1 MSSGEKSA
9 EPPFGVQLQIVDSA
23 AALHYLAISQSAWT
37 VALNNAGSEPDA
49 DGVAVIADVGNAIDA
64 QFADIGKHADRVRA
78 IFEQHGPWL
87 NERISAALASGQYP
101 EEQIAAL
108 RRVTG
113 VDDDDFASR
122 GAAIAGNLFESVPNI
137 RTQLKDGID
146 GLPNGAFPVL
156 LVDGASAG
164 CGMMA
169 AASMLGLAVC
179 PKTAGAGCAVGAA
192 GLIGMVALGCGHHP

>member
-1 MSSGEKSA
+1 MSGDEKAA

-37 VALNNAGSEPDA
+37 VALNNVGSEPDA
-49 DGVAVIADVGNAIDA
+49 DGVAVLADVGNSVDA
-64 QFADIGKHADRVRA
+64 QFADIGKHADRVRE

-87 NERISAALASGQYP
+87 NERISAALASGRYP
-101 EEQIAAL
+101 EDQVAAL

-113 VDDDDFASR
+113 VGDDDDFASR
-122 GAAIAGNLFESVPNI
+122 GAAIAGNLFQSVPNI
-137 RTQLKDGID
+137 RTQLKEGID
-146 GLPNGAFPVL
+146 GIPTGGFGIL
-156 LVDGASAG
+156 LIDGASAG

-192 GLIGMVALGCGHHP
+192 GLIGMVALGC

>member
-1 MSSGEKSA
+1 MSSD
-9 EPPFGVQLQIVDSA
+9 EPSFGVQLQIVDSA

-37 VALNNAGSEPDA
+37 VALNNVGSEPDA
-49 DGVAVIADVGNAIDA
+49 DGVAVLADVGNNVDA
-64 QFADIGKHADRVRA
+64 QFADIGKHADRVRE

-87 NERISAALASGQYP
+87 NERISAALASGKYP
-101 EEQIAAL
+101 EEQVAAL

-113 VDDDDFASR
+113 VGDDDDFAGR

-137 RTQLKDGID
+137 RTQIKDGI
-146 GLPNGAFPVL
+146 NGIPIPTGIL
-156 LVDGASAG
+156 LVDGASTG

-169 AASMLGLAVC
+169 AASMLGLALC

-192 GLIGMVALGCGHHP
+192 GLIGMVALGC